1 MKLTTLA
8 KAACV
13 VAVVGL
19 AGAAS
24 ANTYPL
30 TTTALGQPTL
40 LNGDF
45 GTIYGTESG
54 SGLQTTDFFFSLGV
68 AGSLGGDITSLDLTV
83 APGLNYSIVGLTSTL
98 TDTTTSTT
106 VGGGGSFDLF
116 NLPTGNYE
124 LAVSGTP
131 VGSAG
136 GIFSGVISVDAVPLP
151 SAVWLLLSGVLG
163 VAAMT
168 RRRVPAATR
177 SV

>member
-45 GTIYGTESG
+45 GTIY
-54 SGLQTTDFFFSLGV
+54 
-68 AGSLGGDITSLDLTV
+68 
-83 APGLNYSIVGLTSTL
+83 
-98 TDTTTSTT
+98 
-106 VGGGGSFDLF
+106 GGGSFDLF